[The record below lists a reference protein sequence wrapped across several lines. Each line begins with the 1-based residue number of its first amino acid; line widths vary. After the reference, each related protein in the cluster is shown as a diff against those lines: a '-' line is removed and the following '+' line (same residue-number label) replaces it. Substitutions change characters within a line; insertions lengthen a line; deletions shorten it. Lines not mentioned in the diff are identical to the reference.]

1 MTEIS
6 IVIPV
11 YNSEENL
18 TELHRQIADALQ
30 KITYEI
36 IFVNDGSKDNSW
48 NLLCNIAKENENIK
62 AINLR
67 KNSGQDNALMAG
79 FSQITGKY
87 VVIMDDDLQHSPYD
101 IVNLYAKITEGFDIC
116 YANFHVIKQAGWKNL
131 GSRFNGYLADLLLK
145 KPKGVYMS
153 PYKIID
159 SEVIKS
165 IKYAGPFPYVDG
177 LILEITHNIT
187 SIEAEHFERYKGKS
201 NYNLI
206 KSIVV
211 FLKLF
216 TGFSILPL
224 RLATIIG
231 FFVALAGFGLGLFFM
246 IQYFYGINPEGWTS
260 LIVTVLVLGGIMLMS
275 IGLLGEYLGRMY
287 STVNHKPQYSIKEI
301 VKKKDFKQ

>member
-6 IVIPV
+6 IVVPV
-11 YNSEENL
+11 YNSEDNL
-18 TELHRQIADALQ
+18 TELHRQIADAL
-30 KITYEI
+30 KHISYEI
-36 IFVNDGSKDNSW
+36 IFVNDCSKDNSW
-48 NLLCNIAKENENIK
+48 NVLRKITQEHKNIK

-87 VVIMDDDLQHSPYD
+87 TVIMDDDLQHSPYD
-101 IVNLYAKITEGFDIC
+101 ILHLYAKITEGYDIC
-116 YANFHVIKQAGWKNL
+116 YANFHIKKQAGWKNL

-153 PYKIID
+153 PFKIID

-165 IKYAGPFPYVDG
+165 IKYNGPFPYVDG
-177 LILEITHNIT
+177 LILEVTHNVATIDVK
-187 SIEAEHFERYKGKS
+187 HFERFKGKS
-201 NYNLI
+201 NYSFI
-206 KSIVV
+206 KSMIV

-224 RLATIIG
+224 RIASIVG
-231 FFVALAGFGLGLFFM
+231 FFVALMGFGLGIFFM
-246 IQYFYGINPEGWTS
+246 IQYFNGINPEGWTS
-260 LIVTVLVLGGIMLMS
+260 LIVTVLVIGGIILMS

-287 STVNHKPQYSIKEI
+287 STVNQKPPYLIKEI
-301 VKKKDFKQ
+301 IQS